1 MDRLRG
7 HHDDEA
13 RLEMYRRTAA
23 EALAEIDELHTEIL
37 AAQASVT
44 AKMSRVRALENLV
57 GAVRDLLG
65 PSVELPVNLRPVRIE
80 GLSDAEPLPLR
91 RRDRVRLP
99 ANDEPPDGVFEAAR
113 YPAPDAARYPVPE
126 AAPYPAEPAAS
137 DGDGRAQPAEVFDAW
152 RAAGLRRP

>member
-113 YPAPDAARYPVPE
+113 YPAPDAARYP
-126 AAPYPAEPAAS
+126 APSAAS
-137 DGDGRAQPAEVFDAW
+137 AGDGGAQPAEVFDAW

>member
-1 MDRLRG
+1 VDRLRG
-7 HHDDEA
+7 HRDDEA

-23 EALAEIDELHTEIL
+23 EALAEIDELQTEIL

-44 AKMSRVRALENLV
+44 AAMSRVRMLENLV
-57 GAVRDLLG
+57 GAVRDLVG

-99 ANDEPPDGVFEAAR
+99 AA
-113 YPAPDAARYPVPE
+113 DAAPSSAVQTSALELSVRD
-126 AAPYPAEPAAS
+126 AALGEPFVEPAVE
-137 DGDGRAQPAEVFDAW
+137 PFDAW